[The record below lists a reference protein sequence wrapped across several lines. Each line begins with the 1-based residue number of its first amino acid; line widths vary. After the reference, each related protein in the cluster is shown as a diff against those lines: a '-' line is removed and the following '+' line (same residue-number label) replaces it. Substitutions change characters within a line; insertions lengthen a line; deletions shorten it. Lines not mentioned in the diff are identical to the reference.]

1 MDEETMEKCHLKWT
15 RILVKSSGRKAL
27 GQLLVV
33 DREVVFVFQLWWEFS
48 PWLTRVVV
56 KGSFRI

>member
-33 DREVVFVFQLWWEFS
+33 DREVVFVIQLWWEFS
-48 PWLTRVVV
+48 PWLTRVVFG
-56 KGSFRI
+56 GSFRI